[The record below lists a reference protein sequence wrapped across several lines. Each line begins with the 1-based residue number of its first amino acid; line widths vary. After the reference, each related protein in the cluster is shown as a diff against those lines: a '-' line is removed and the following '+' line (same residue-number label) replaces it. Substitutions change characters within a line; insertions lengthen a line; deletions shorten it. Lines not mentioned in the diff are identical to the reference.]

1 MPGRELSFSPMPDC
15 VSPILLSEP
24 EAVYFLSGMGVWFP
38 LPLSP
43 PCPHHTLASE
53 AAKSN
58 QSLHPR
64 QAGMEASS

>member
-1 MPGRELSFSPMPDC
+1 MPDC
-15 VSPILLSEP
+15 VSPILQSERLRLFISFWGWVFCP
-24 EAVYFLSGMGVWFP
+24 PPP
-38 LPLSP
+38 LPTLSP
-43 PCPHHTLASE
+43 PQASE